1 MKQEKNGLYY
11 FLLLL
16 GGLKKYFFLFTS
28 KNMNKLIKI
37 AFGAQVLMASLSIM
51 HNFWIVRLHMNF
63 LSFVLYTSIVIRA
76 FLTWKVFDKTLAKG
90 TRIAAFIAG
99 TIPMVCII
107 LFIIII
113 STALHH

>member
-37 AFGAQVLMASLSIM
+37 ALFKIRSAS
-51 HNFWIVRLHMNF
+51 H
-63 LSFVLYTSIVIRA
+63 TSIVGLQIGA
-76 FLTWKVFDKTLAKG
+76 QFHY
-90 TRIAAFIAG
+90 AG
-99 TIPMVCII
+99 
-107 LFIIII
+107 LE
-113 STALHH
+113 